1 VAGLSTRNYR
11 RAVESVLE
19 GYRIEKSS
27 VSRQGNQLRV
37 LCERRLEDLKLV
49 VLMIDGIHL
58 GGQVRVVALGDR
70 GHCQFI
76 TGKVTI
82 VARSLGNGFG
92 GRCDSHRTWDL
103 HGE

>member
-1 VAGLSTRNYR
+1 VQERIVTGLSTRNYR

-27 VSRQGNQLRV
+27 VSRQGVGASGNQLRV

-58 GGQVRVVALGDR
+58 GGQVRVVALWVVF
-70 GHCQFI
+70 C
-76 TGKVTI
+76 
-82 VARSLGNGFG
+82 
-92 GRCDSHRTWDL
+92 
-103 HGE
+103 